1 MKNIFLNRIITII
14 IALVWLVNGLYCKI
28 LNQVPRHE
36 AIVAQI
42 INTAHS
48 RLLIII
54 IGFLEICMAIW
65 ILSQYKQKCNAVLQ
79 IIIILLMNCIEFI
92 MASNLL
98 LWHKYNIIFAFLF
111 CILIYLNSYH
121 FNLKKDHVY
130 NT

>member
-36 AIVAQI
+36 AIAAQI

-65 ILSQYKQKCNAVLQ
+65 ILSPQLPHLQKHTGLR
-79 IIIILLMNCIEFI
+79 F
-92 MASNLL
+92 
-98 LWHKYNIIFAFLF
+98 
-111 CILIYLNSYH
+111 
-121 FNLKKDHVY
+121 
-130 NT
+130 